1 MKFFQALVT
10 GVVGFQLALAVSET
24 PALIRESVASDILDD
39 VENAVTCAACEA
51 VLLALKGLSHLGNQ
65 AFVNVLTDVED
76 DDVCEG
82 LIAAEGPV
90 IAHDLREIK
99 IGSATSK
106 TLCAS
111 LIGLC
116 PYPEVTPYAIPF
128 PKPKP
133 DTKRPVAS
141 GQAPIQVVHISD
153 THVDLSYEIGAN
165 YNCTKPICC
174 RSYTPDDAPGN
185 NSYPAGEFGNP
196 LCDPPVTLQQS
207 MVEAIK
213 TIASDAAFTVFT
225 GDVVAHDLWS
235 VDKAEVLADL
245 NSTYSILS
253 NLDLVYPVMGNHDVV
268 PVNCIPPTT
277 ISTTLGVQW
286 AYDTLAGYWNDWIS
300 TSGETNTANAYGAYS
315 VKYPGGKLRVISL
328 NTVFYYTLNFWLYEE
343 PMQNDPNGQFTWLV
357 NELQSAE
364 DAGDNVYII
373 SHIPPGSSDFFRGF
387 SNTFNQIVNR
397 YDATIAAM
405 FYGHTHVDEF
415 EISYSD
421 YANRNA
427 DTAVAMSYIAPSM
440 TPTSGSPTF
449 RVYTVDPVTYGI
461 LDFIDY
467 TTDITADKLSWT
479 KYYSAKEAYGP
490 LLTPPVTDTAAE
502 LTPAFW
508 HNVTTLF
515 ETNEAAFKD
524 FFARKSRGYAVEAC
538 DGDCRAEQICMARA
552 AESQYNCDKLEAG
565 FDFTKR
571 SEESHAHRDEC
582 EGTRLR
588 EVFGQIGQDHE
599 KFTQYINSQVAN
611 LKNATST

>member
-10 GVVGFQLALAVSET
+10 GVVGAHIALAAVSES
-24 PALIRESVASDILDD
+24 PALVKESVASDILDD
-39 VENAVTCAACEA
+39 IENAVTCAACEA
-51 VLLALKGLSHLGNQ
+51 VLLALKGLAHLGND
-65 AFVNVLTDVED
+65 AFVNVVTDVCKLAKVED

-82 LIAAEGPV
+82 LISEEGPV
-90 IAHDLREIK
+90 IAHDLRKIK

-116 PYPEVTPYAIPF
+116 PYPEVKPYAIPF
-128 PKPKP
+128 PKAKP
-133 DTKRPVAS
+133 AAKRPISS
-141 GQAPIQVVHISD
+141 GQSPIQVVHISD

-207 MVEAIK
+207 MVQAIK
-213 TIASDAAFTVFT
+213 AIAPDAAFTVFT
-225 GDVVAHDLWS
+225 GDVVAHDIWA
-235 VDKAEVLADL
+235 VNKADVLVDL

-253 NLDLVYPVMGNHDVV
+253 DLDLVYPVMGNHDVV

-286 AYDTLAGYWNDWIS
+286 AYDTLAGYWNEWIS
-300 TSGETNTANAYGAYS
+300 TSGEVNTAN
-315 VKYPGGKLRVISL
+315 KGKLRVISL
-328 NTVFYYTLNFWLYEE
+328 NSVFYYTLNFWLYEE

-373 SHIPPGSSDFFRGF
+373 SHIPPGSSDFFHGF

-449 RVYTVDPVTYGI
+449 RVYTVDPVTYGV

-490 LLTPPVTDTAAE
+490 LLTPPVTDAAAE

-508 HNVTTLF
+508 HDVTSLF

-524 FFARKSRGYAVEAC
+524 FFARKSRGFEVEAC

-552 AESQYNCDKLEAG
+552 AESQYNCDKLKPG
-565 FDFTKR
+565 FNFSKR
-571 SEESHAHRDEC
+571 EEESHAHRDEC

-588 EVFGQIGQDHE
+588 EVFGQMGRDHE
-599 KFTQYINSQVAN
+599 TFIRYINSEVET
-611 LKNATST
+611 LKKATLA